1 MNTGQSRAIGGF
13 PDSLVGGCPVA
24 VMVIEV
30 PQELKALGDAMVEA
44 MAVVSRARAGRAGK
58 AVDYAAVEVAIGE
71 AAARIERAGHEAVLQ
86 SLDVDRP
93 NVLIGG
99 ARYARVGR
107 CEATYYTLAGP
118 VVVER
123 SLYREV
129 GQRNAKVV
137 DPVSLRAGVI
147 ADGWL
152 PRTASAMA
160 HQVQQVT
167 SREAEQGARQ
177 VGRLPYSRCSFER
190 VAHAVGA
197 LYVPAHGDIEDAL
210 IEEYEIPAAARSV
223 SVSVDRVSVAM
234 EESLPRP
241 VGRPKKGAPKRP
253 VARNFRMAY
262 CATVTLHDGD
272 GDALHTIRYGRMPQ
286 GDAKNL
292 CEGLGADV
300 AALLLK
306 RPGLKVAA
314 LCDGAAELWNLL
326 AEPLGREALGIDVHE
341 LVDLWHLLE
350 KLGRAAAVIHGSGSA
365 GDVVKGWRL
374 RLLNSS
380 SAAEGILAELKQS
393 GREQMQMGES
403 RPVHEAITY
412 IENNGKRMD
421 YAAARRQGLPV
432 GSGNV
437 EATCKSLVEVRMK
450 RPGARWKEATGEHVI
465 QLRAVALS
473 DRWDAAMDL
482 TLRPLRK
489 AVRAA

>member
-1 MNTGQSRAIGGF
+1 
-13 PDSLVGGCPVA
+13 
-24 VMVIEV
+24 MVIEV
-30 PQELKALGDAMVEA
+30 PKELKVLGDAMMEAVEA
-44 MAVVSRARAGRAGK
+44 VMKARVGTGAGK

-71 AAARIERAGHEAVLQ
+71 AAARIERAGHQAVLK

-93 NVLIGG
+93 SVAIGG
-99 ARYARVGR
+99 ARFAKVGR

-129 GQRNAKVV
+129 GRRNAKVV
-137 DPVSLRAGVI
+137 DPVSLRAGVVE
-147 ADGWL
+147 DGWL

-167 SREAEQGARQ
+167 SREAEASARQ
-177 VGRLPYSRCSFER
+177 LGRLPYSRSSFER

-210 IEEYEIPAAARSV
+210 IEQYEVPAEARSV
-223 SVSVDRVSVAM
+223 SVSLDRVSVPM
-234 EESLPRP
+234 EEPLPRP

-262 CATVTLHDGD
+262 CATVTLHDGA

-300 AALLLK
+300 AALLAK
-306 RPGLKVAA
+306 RPRLKVAA
-314 LCDGAAELWNLL
+314 LCDGAAELWHLL
-326 AEPLGREALGIDVHE
+326 AEPLGEEALGTEVHE

-350 KLGRAAAVIHGSGSA
+350 KLGRAASVIHGSGSA
-365 GDVVKGWRL
+365 EAVVRGWKL

-380 SAAEGILAELKQS
+380 RAAKRILTELERS
-393 GREQMQMGES
+393 GSEHVQVGES
-403 RPVHEAITY
+403 RPVHDAITY
-412 IENNGKRMD
+412 IENNGQRMD
-421 YAAARRQGLPV
+421 YASARRRGLPV

-437 EATCKSLVEVRMK
+437 EATCKSLVDVRMK
-450 RPGARWKEATGEHVI
+450 RPGARWKEESGEHVI

-482 TLRPLRK
+482 TMKPLRK
-489 AVRAA
+489 AVRLA

>member
-1 MNTGQSRAIGGF
+1 
-13 PDSLVGGCPVA
+13 
-24 VMVIEV
+24 MVIEV
-30 PQELKALGDAMVEA
+30 PAELKALGEAMVGV
-44 MAVVSRARAGRAGK
+44 MAAVAKARAGTGAGK
-58 AVDYAAVEVAIGE
+58 AVDYPAIEVSIGE
-71 AAARIERAGHEAVLQ
+71 AAARIERAGHQAILQ

-93 NVLIGG
+93 SVIIGG
-99 ARYARVGR
+99 ARFARVGR
-107 CEATYYTLAGP
+107 CEATYYTMAGP
-118 VVVER
+118 VMVER
-123 SLYREV
+123 SLYREN
-129 GQRNAKVV
+129 GKRNAKVV
-137 DPVSLRAGVI
+137 DPVSLRAGVV

-167 SREAEQGARQ
+167 SREAEESAHQL
-177 VGRLPYSRCSFER
+177 GRLPYSRSSFER
-190 VAHAVGA
+190 VAHAVGE

-210 IEEYEIPAAARSV
+210 IEHYQVPEEARSV
-223 SVSVDRVSVAM
+223 SVSLDRVSVPM
-234 EESLPRP
+234 EEPLPRP
-241 VGRPKKGAPKRP
+241 VGRPKKDAPKRP

-262 CATVTLHDGD
+262 CATVTLHDQD
-272 GDALHTIRYGRMPQ
+272 GEALHTIRYGRMPQ

-300 AALLLK
+300 MALLTK
-306 RPGLKVAA
+306 RPELKVAT

-326 AEPLGREALGIDVHE
+326 AEPLGEESLGTEVHE

-350 KLGRAAAVIHGSGSA
+350 KLGLAAAVIHGRGSA
-365 GDVVKGWRL
+365 DEVVKAWRL

-380 SAAEGILAELKQS
+380 QAPEGILAELKQS
-393 GREQMQMGES
+393 GSEHVYLGES
-403 RPVHEAITY
+403 RPVHDAITY
-412 IENNGKRMD
+412 IENNGNRMD
-421 YAAARRQGLPV
+421 YAAARRRGLPV

-450 RPGARWKEATGEHVI
+450 RSGARWKEESGEHII

-473 DRWDAAMDL
+473 DRWNAAMDL

>member
-1 MNTGQSRAIGGF
+1 MA
-13 PDSLVGGCPVA
+13 A
-24 VMVIEV
+24 MVIEV
-30 PQELKALGDAMVEA
+30 PEELKALGDAMAETMAA
-44 MAVVSRARAGRAGK
+44 MSKARAGSAAGK
-58 AVDYAAVEVAIGE
+58 AVNYGAIEVAIGE
-71 AAARIERAGHEAVLQ
+71 AAARIERAGHQVVLQ

-93 NVLIGG
+93 SVMIGG
-99 ARYARVGR
+99 ARFARVGR

-137 DPVSLRAGVI
+137 DPVSLRAGVVE
-147 ADGWL
+147 DGWL

-160 HQVQQVT
+160 HQAQQVT
-167 SREAEQGARQ
+167 SREAEESARQ
-177 VGRLPYSRCSFER
+177 LGHLPYSRSSFER

-210 IEEYEIPAAARSV
+210 IEQYEIPTEARSV
-223 SVSVDRVSVAM
+223 SVSLDRVSVPM
-234 EESLPRP
+234 EEPRPRP
-241 VGRPKKGAPKRP
+241 VGRPKQDAPKRP

-262 CATVTLHDGD
+262 CATVTLHDRY

-300 AALLLK
+300 AALLAK
-306 RPGLKVAA
+306 KPGLKVAA
-314 LCDGAAELWNLL
+314 LCDGAPELWNLL
-326 AEPLGREALGIDVHE
+326 AEPLGEEALGTEVHE
-341 LVDLWHLLE
+341 IVDLWHLLE
-350 KLGRAAAVIHGSGSA
+350 KLGRAAAVIHGAGSA
-365 GDVVKGWRL
+365 DEVVKGWRL

-380 SAAEGILAELKQS
+380 RAAEGILADLKQS
-393 GREQMQMGES
+393 GREHVQVGDG
-403 RPVHEAITY
+403 RPVHDAITY
-412 IENNGKRMD
+412 IENNGERMD
-421 YAAARRQGLPV
+421 YAAARRRGLPV

-450 RPGARWKEATGEHVI
+450 RPGARWKEESGEHVI

-473 DRWDAAMDL
+473 GVWIRS
-482 TLRPLRK
+482 
-489 AVRAA
+489 

>member
-1 MNTGQSRAIGGF
+1 
-13 PDSLVGGCPVA
+13 VGK
-24 VMVIEV
+24 MVIEV
-30 PQELKALGDAMVEA
+30 PEELKILGEA
-44 MAVVSRARAGRAGK
+44 MIEVMGAVAKARAGTATGK
-58 AVDYAAVEVAIGE
+58 AVDYGAVEVAIGE
-71 AAARIERAGHEAVLQ
+71 AVAGIERAGHLAVLR

-93 NVLIGG
+93 SVMIGG
-99 ARYARVGR
+99 ARHAKVGR
-107 CEATYYTLAGP
+107 CEATYYTMAGP

-137 DPVSLRAGVI
+137 DPVSLRAGVVE
-147 ADGWL
+147 DGWL

-167 SREAEQGARQ
+167 SREAEESARQ
-177 VGRLPYSRCSFER
+177 LGRLPYSRSSFER

-210 IEEYEIPAAARSV
+210 IEQYEVPAEARSV
-223 SVSVDRVSVAM
+223 SVSIDRVSVPM
-234 EESLPRP
+234 EEPLPRP

-262 CATVTLHDGD
+262 CATVTLHDRD
-272 GDALHTIRYGRMPQ
+272 GEALHTIRYGRMPQ

-300 AALLLK
+300 AALLAK
-306 RPGLKVAA
+306 RPRLKVAA

-326 AEPLGREALGIDVHE
+326 TEPLGEEALGTEVHE

-365 GDVVKGWRL
+365 DAVVKGWRL

-380 SAAEGILAELKQS
+380 RAAEGILAELKQS
-393 GREQMQMGES
+393 GREHVQVGES
-403 RPVHEAITY
+403 HPVHDAITY

-421 YAAARRQGLPV
+421 YAAARRRGLPV

-450 RPGARWKEATGEHVI
+450 RPGARWKEDSGEHVI